1 MPKNRN
7 RTVTNNFE
15 FPPEFLK
22 TLPYPEKV
30 KKSEQRNTSINP
42 LSLGEPVP
50 SQHNNYKLNKFEKQ
64 NNSSSSGE
72 YDNVT
77 SGISDFDI
85 ISFGKSSSSSVSW
98 SDEFDTEATQHVQN
112 ELERMERVLQGKEP
126 IPPHYNRDEYEQW
139 IKTFPQLS
147 ISGNKMKYPIRQNQ
161 ENSFPNNN
169 QEEIIAF
176 HSDMKY
182 LKTFLQNC

>member
-30 KKSEQRNTSINP
+30 KKSEQKSTFVNP
-42 LSLGEPVP
+42 LCLGEPVP
-50 SQHNNYKLNKFEKQ
+50 LQHSYKLNKSEKQ
-64 NNSSSSGE
+64 NNSSSSSE

-98 SDEFDTEATQHVQN
+98 SDDFDTEATQHVQD
-112 ELERMERVLQGKEP
+112 EFERMERVLQGQEP

-139 IKTFPQLS
+139 IKIFPQLR
-147 ISGNKMKYPIRQNQ
+147 Y
-161 ENSFPNNN
+161 
-169 QEEIIAF
+169 
-176 HSDMKY
+176 
-182 LKTFLQNC
+182 